1 MMPPTLVHPQSVS
14 AREVALRLGVR
25 AHDLGRMT
33 APELAAAVAAG
44 GFHQV
49 QLALNK
55 AITGLNLAAGDL
67 TPELAREIGQAFR
80 DQRVEITVLGCYIN
94 PIHPDRAV
102 RARLLDYFK
111 DHLRLAREFGCGL
124 VGLESGSVQADYS
137 PHPANHETAAFRE
150 MLGSLA
156 ELVAT
161 AQECGV
167 CVAFE
172 AVTSHT
178 VSTPRKM
185 REVLDILQSNH
196 LRVIWDPVN
205 LLSAENVT
213 RQREITDEALQ
224 LFGDRIAVIH
234 AKDFVRQDGVLR
246 TVPAGGGE
254 LDYRPVLDL
263 VRQRGGQLP
272 VLLEEADATAAASA
286 SVWLR
291 EQFHMMSE
299 VKP

>member
-1 MMPPTLVHPQSVS
+1 MPMPLDHPASVPPH
-14 AREVALRLGVR
+14 EVALRLGVR
-25 AHDLGRMT
+25 AHDFGRMP
-33 APELAAAVAAG
+33 ARELAAVVAAG

-55 AITGLNLAAGDL
+55 AINGLNLEAGDL

-80 DQRVEITVLGCYIN
+80 DQGVEITVLGCYIN

-102 RARLLDYFK
+102 RARLLEYFK
-111 DHLRLAREFGCGL
+111 DHLRVARDFGCRL

-137 PHPANHETAAFRE
+137 PHPANHEPAAFRE

-167 CVAFE
+167 GVAFE

-185 REVLDILQSNH
+185 REVLDTLQSNH

-224 LFGDRIAVIH
+224 LFGDRVAVVH
-234 AKDFVRQDGVLR
+234 AKDFVRQEGVLR
-246 TVPAGGGE
+246 PVPAGCGE
-254 LDYRPVLDL
+254 LDYRPVLNF
-263 VRQRGGQLP
+263 VRQRGGQIP
-272 VLLEEADATAAASA
+272 VLLEEADAQAAALA
-286 SVWLR
+286 SGRLR